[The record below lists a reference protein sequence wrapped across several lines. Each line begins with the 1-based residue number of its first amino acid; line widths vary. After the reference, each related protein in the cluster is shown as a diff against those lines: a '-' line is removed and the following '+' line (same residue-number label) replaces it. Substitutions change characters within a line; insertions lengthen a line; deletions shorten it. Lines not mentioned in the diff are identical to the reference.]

1 MGLKDTKGYL
11 QAIASQ
17 ITNGGMIDT
26 AKVMKFYIKGDL
38 KSLDAFA
45 KQQLAKGKPQAAH
58 LKEYLD
64 TGG

>member
-1 MGLKDTKGYL
+1 
-11 QAIASQ
+11 
-17 ITNGGMIDT
+17 MIDT

-64 TGG
+64 TGDDFI